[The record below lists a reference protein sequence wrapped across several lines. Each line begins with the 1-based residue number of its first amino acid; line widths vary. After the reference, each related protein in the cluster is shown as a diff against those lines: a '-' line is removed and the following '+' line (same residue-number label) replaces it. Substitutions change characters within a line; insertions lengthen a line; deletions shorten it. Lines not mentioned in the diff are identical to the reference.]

1 MAASD
6 SKWVARLSPTA
17 GRTVEDLLRLPLGL
31 DVWQRDENSLIVSA
45 SGGALDEIERRRLAQ
60 VERICTAA
68 EYELRMT
75 NRT

>member
-6 SKWVARLSPTA
+6 SKWVARLSPTV
-17 GRTVEDLLRLPLGL
+17 GRTVEDLLRLPVGL
-31 DVWQRDENSLIVSA
+31 DVWQRNESSLIVSA
-45 SGGALDEIERRRLAQ
+45 SEGALDEIERRRLAQ

-75 NRT
+75 ERK